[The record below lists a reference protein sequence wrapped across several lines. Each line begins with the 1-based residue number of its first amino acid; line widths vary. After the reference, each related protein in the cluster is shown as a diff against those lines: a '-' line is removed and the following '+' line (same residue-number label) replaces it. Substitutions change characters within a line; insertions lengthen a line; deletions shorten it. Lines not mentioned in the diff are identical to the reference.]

1 MSGHAA
7 PRSPGPAVARSRE
20 GGSKEIVRVSLEV
33 GLASF
38 LATEFMHSLLV
49 PYLGHRW
56 ERLSAESVSA
66 VVVALLTFKL
76 MQVANHRREAALLRM
91 QVISE
96 MNRHIRDA
104 LAAISLSTEALE
116 NQQSIGVISQSVDHI
131 EWALREIL
139 LRRQPLPEDRQ
150 FPPAYVPSRDQKR
163 EKSRG
168 ENTVSSRSV

>member
-1 MSGHAA
+1 MTDSAA
-7 PRSPGPAVARSRE
+7 PRRSVPAVDRSRDR
-20 GGSKEIVRVSLEV
+20 GSKGIVRVSLEV

-38 LATEFMHSLLV
+38 LATEFMHSVLV
-49 PYLGHRW
+49 PYLGRRW
-56 ERLSAESVSA
+56 ERLSAEGVSGA
-66 VVVALLTFKL
+66 LVALLAFKL

-104 LAAISLSTEALE
+104 LAAISLSTESIE
-116 NQQSIGVISQSVDHI
+116 NRQSIEVISQSVDHI

-139 LRRQPLPEDRQ
+139 LRRQPVPEDRQ
-150 FPPAYVPSRDQKR
+150 FPPAYVPLQDRPK

-168 ENTVSSRSV
+168 ENAVSR